1 MKITEQQISTQKC
14 QQQSNHVFLRSVL
27 FVLLAS
33 MMLSLLAGCDVGGGL
48 NKVTGSSESE
58 TETSTTQ
65 TEQESEYQEPLEFAP
80 FAYEAV
86 DAAECELEY
95 VLKDFDLLDMYNNG
109 YGRAL
114 AYGDHEKYLQEVEA
128 HPDEEFFDYEN
139 VYNFFAYM
147 GARGAYRQNI
157 VWTIDPGKFRNREK
171 EWEHSIVSTG
181 DDFALV
187 SRKIGEKRN
196 YYITGFVNGELYDG
210 LHLMGS
216 EDYNEMIEIINQ
228 NGYEKTMNAVRDE
241 FWGRLWE
248 WCYHE
253 TDDIVLLFALNI
265 YYPNPDTP
273 SLEQS
278 IFEFDYVE
286 VYSNSTQTTL
296 SEIKSNYDV
305 SDSFIRDRWGDA
317 ILDNKFDYNI
327 YR

>member
-1 MKITEQQISTQKC
+1 MKITEQQMSTQKC

-48 NKVTGSSESE
+48 NKETGSSESE
-58 TETSTTQ
+58 TETSTQ

-95 VLKDFDLLDMYNNG
+95 VLKSFDLLDMYNNG

-139 VYNFFAYM
+139 VCNFFAYM

-157 VWTIDPGKFRNREK
+157 VLKIDSEKYRKREK

-187 SRKIGEKRN
+187 SRKIDERRN

-248 WCYHE
+248 WCTHE
-253 TDDIVLLFALNI
+253 TDDIVLLFALDIFKND
-265 YYPNPDTP
+265 DTP
-273 SLEQS
+273 SHETS
-278 IFEFDYVE
+278 TFIFQYLE

-296 SEIKSNYDV
+296 SEIEPDYDV
-305 SDSFIRDRWGDA
+305 SDSFIRDEWGDA

-327 YR
+327 YK